1 MKSQDLPN
9 FTDMTRREIEDYLI
23 ERAIVEPEF
32 RRDLL
37 SDPDRLLRDLG
48 LPVGD
53 DVTIRVLEEEPKSFY
68 LVLPRMIQEQGE
80 MDDTDLGQVAG
91 GRASRSGTVRFFKGY
106 S

>member
-68 LVLPRMIQEQGE
+68 LVLPRMIREQEE
-80 MDDTDLGQVAG
+80 LDDTDLDQVAG
-91 GRASRSGTVRFFKGY
+91 GRTSRSGTFRFFKGY